1 MHVNRIHQSQDHRDV
16 VDNVIDYNEFV
27 NKLVALVAT
36 GRKRPTATH
45 NYTQPRNVNDTLG

>member
-1 MHVNRIHQSQDHRDV
+1 MNRIHQSQDYRDV